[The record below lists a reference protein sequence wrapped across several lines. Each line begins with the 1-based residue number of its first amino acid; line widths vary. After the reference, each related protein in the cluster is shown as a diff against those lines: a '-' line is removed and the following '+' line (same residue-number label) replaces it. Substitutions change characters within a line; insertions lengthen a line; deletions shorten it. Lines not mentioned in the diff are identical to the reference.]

1 MDILISV
8 FLMGLLGGV
17 HCLGMC
23 GGVVAMLT
31 AGLDPEVK
39 SNPKKV
45 ALFHLNYNIGRI
57 LSYILMGL
65 VFGMLGA
72 ILSQT
77 LQMNLFDKALRIFSG
92 VLMIMV
98 GLYIANWSSGIQ
110 FIENIGAKFWAI
122 LQPLSKRFLPIK
134 DLKGAFFTGL
144 LWGGIPCGLV
154 YSALS
159 FAIISGSAAQG
170 GLIMLVFGLGTLP
183 SLLIMA
189 SLSNQLMNL
198 IQKPWVRKTSGVM
211 IIGLGIAALWMPIS
225 TMITANLHGHNNF
238 SEHIMKSDKLKNHIN
253 NSMPNTHNPKNINI
267 FKKPTDLDY
276 LT

>member
-8 FLMGLLGGV
+8 FLMGLLGGA

-23 GGVVAMLT
+23 GGVVGMLT
-31 AGLDPEVK
+31 AGLGPEIR

-65 VFGMLGA
+65 VFGLLGA
-72 ILSQT
+72 ILAQT
-77 LQMNLFDKALRIFSG
+77 LQMSLFDKVLRVFSG

-98 GLYIANWSSGIQ
+98 GLYIGGWSSSIQ
-110 FIENIGAKFWAI
+110 ILEKIGVKFWAV
-122 LQPLSKRFLPIK
+122 LQPLTKRFLPVK
-134 DLKGAFFTGL
+134 DLKSAFFTGL

-154 YSALS
+154 YGALS
-159 FAIISGSAAQG
+159 FAIVSGSAAQG

-183 SLLIMA
+183 SLLLMA
-189 SLSNQLMNL
+189 SVSTQLTHL
-198 IQKPWVRKTSGVM
+198 TQKPWVRKTSGLL
-211 IIGLGIAALWMPIS
+211 IIGLGVAALWMPIN
-225 TMITANLHGHNNF
+225 TMIGDKSHGHNKIQ
-238 SEHIMKSDKLKNHIN
+238 EHKMD
-253 NSMPNTHNPKNINI
+253 THNPQGINT
-267 FKKPTDLDY
+267 FKQPTDLDY